1 MAKKP
6 VVKSKRLNNIRHGHF
21 LLHSPRSGVYTV
33 IRAQCWRNRPQQR
46 RYGIQYFKFASGYPD
61 DPDHTECVATFEQF
75 TQRIQEIAPLKQ
87 WRSST
92 ELNDY
97 YYVNG
102 GTTSR

>member
-6 VVKSKRLNNIRHGHF
+6 VEKSKRLNSLRRGHF
-21 LLHSPRSGVYTV
+21 LLHSPKSGVYTV

-61 DPDHTECVATFEQF
+61 DPDETEFLATFEQLAR
-75 TQRIQEIAPLKQ
+75 RIQEIAPLKQ

-92 ELNDY
+92 ELNY
-97 YYVNG
+97 YYVSSGAND
-102 GTTSR
+102 S